1 MARKNVRVDV
11 PIGSPEGMFTLAER
25 IIEKHKELG
34 GESPLKRFDMKAF
47 ETLLAEAKADYLAG
61 KKLHEQAEAKIEKAY
76 ALIGIADGQTSRT
89 PGTMYKIMTLFR
101 DELLLTHEGN
111 EEQLSE
117 WGFNVVV
124 SESTPRRRNQSEDS
138 EDES

>member
-1 MARKNVRVDV
+1 MARKNIRVDIPV
-11 PIGSPEGMFTLAER
+11 RSPERMFTLAER

-34 GESPLKRFDMKAF
+34 KESPLKRFDMGAF
-47 ETLLAEAKADYLAG
+47 EGLISEAKAEYLAG

-76 ALIGIADGQTSRT
+76 AVIGIADGQNSKT
-89 PGTMYKIMTLFR
+89 PGTMWKGMTLFR
-101 DELLLTHEGN
+101 DELLITHEGN

-124 SESTPRRRNQSEDS
+124 SESTPERRF
-138 EDES
+138 